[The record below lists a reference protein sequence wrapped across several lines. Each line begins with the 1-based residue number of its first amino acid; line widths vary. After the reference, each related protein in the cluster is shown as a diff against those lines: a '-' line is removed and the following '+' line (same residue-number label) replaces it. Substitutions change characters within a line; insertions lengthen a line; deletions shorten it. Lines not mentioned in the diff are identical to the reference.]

1 MAGME
6 ALGRLCNVV
15 NINVTS
21 NAIFKM
27 RGASCAMV
35 VLYGSSA
42 VVTLAQD
49 STYGG
54 SFSTALACIKNV
66 YWRATPGDGTVVWN
80 KLTYVSGTAPYTSGP
95 LSTYTH
101 GSTTGLSTAYLSV
114 FHIFTSEMSDP
125 YDYVKATI
133 TGSGNATIIPV
144 DLVHQRA
151 PANLEI
157 ISS

>member
-15 NINVTS
+15 NINIST
-21 NAIFKM
+21 NAIFKQ
-27 RGASCAMV
+27 RGASCTMV
-35 VLYGSSA
+35 VLYGAAA

-49 STYGG
+49 ISYGG
-54 SFSTALACIKNV
+54 AFATALACIKNI

-80 KLTYVSGTAPYTSGP
+80 KLAYVNGTAPFGSGP

-101 GSTTGLSTAYLSV
+101 GTTTGLTTAYLSV

-125 YDYVKATI
+125 YDYIKVTI
-133 TGSGNATIIPV
+133 TGSGNASIFPV